1 LVPAS
6 AGPRDEEE
14 GTLGAGKAT
23 LLVPGA
29 RRGLRFAG
37 VELAMER
44 RLWASEGSLISGR
57 FPRSGADRGAWPV
70 LLSERA
76 ARKAG
81 AAIGTLLLLRTRDP
95 ERRVRWRSAR
105 VAGILRDDRW
115 APALPP
121 VLLPYYAAQEVDAPR
136 LNARAHELV
145 LLPRAGTEAAAL
157 AGAATERL
165 APLVR
170 TWAEI
175 APQLARVIR
184 FQDAITT
191 ILLGIVFGMAA
202 MTVMNTM
209 FMVVFERTREFGVLK
224 SLGMGPGQVFGL
236 IVLETLFVALIA
248 AALGGGLGFALD
260 YWLSEEGLDLSAFTS
275 GLTYEGA
282 FISPIWK
289 SVLTAKSICLP
300 VVMVALLC
308 LLVSFFPALRAGR
321 LRPVEALRHRG

>member
-1 LVPAS
+1 
-6 AGPRDEEE
+6 
-14 GTLGAGKAT
+14 
-23 LLVPGA
+23 
-29 RRGLRFAG
+29 
-37 VELAMER
+37 M
-44 RLWASEGSLISGR
+44 
-57 FPRSGADRGAWPV
+57 
-70 LLSERA
+70 
-76 ARKAG
+76 
-81 AAIGTLLLLRTRDP
+81 
-95 ERRVRWRSAR
+95 
-105 VAGILRDDRW
+105 
-115 APALPP
+115 
-121 VLLPYYAAQEVDAPR
+121 DAFW

-175 APQLARVIR
+175 APQLARVLR
-184 FQDAITT
+184 FQDAITA
-191 ILLGIVFGMAA
+191 ILLGIVFAMAA

-260 YWLSEEGLDLSAFTS
+260 YWLSEEGLDLSAYTS

-308 LLVSFFPALRAGR
+308 LLVSFLPALRAGR